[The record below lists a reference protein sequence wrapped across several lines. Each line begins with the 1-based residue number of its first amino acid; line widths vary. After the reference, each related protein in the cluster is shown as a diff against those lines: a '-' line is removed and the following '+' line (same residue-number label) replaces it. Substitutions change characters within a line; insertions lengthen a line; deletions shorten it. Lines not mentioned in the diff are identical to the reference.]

1 MFEKEKKEIL
11 DAALEIKKCNLISL
25 SGGNVSMR
33 AGENLFLVTPSGMI
47 YEEMTADDVVVIVP
61 PRSRWRDGG
70 ARRPCS
76 CESALTRDAHRLSEG
91 TPGPRYCGADRLC
104 TQRVQPTAHR
114 EAM

>member
-47 YEEMTADDVVVIVP
+47 YEEMWW
-61 PRSRWRDGG
+61 S
-70 ARRPCS
+70 
-76 CESALTRDAHRLSEG
+76 
-91 TPGPRYCGADRLC
+91 
-104 TQRVQPTAHR
+104 
-114 EAM
+114 